1 MLFKLSF
8 SYFLIFPFVI
18 DMLMMRSQLKTKKR
32 LGGSTSMVMYLDIR
46 SISLCLQQQLA
57 LAPSCLPCKFNFK
70 AVLLLV
76 LSHPFFKVILLLSSL
91 LTLLTYVHWQHN
103 FHFRAC
109 SSWCLLSL

>member
-76 LSHPFFKVILLLSSL
+76 LSQIHFFEL
-91 LTLLTYVHWQHN
+91 
-103 FHFRAC
+103 FC
-109 SSWCLLSL
+109 CLAVC